1 MMMPDDWREYEQE
14 KQKLIANTQK
24 SDEAYPEG
32 WYEQQLI
39 RLIERLGL

>member
-1 MMMPDDWREYEQE
+1 MIPDDWQEYEQE

-24 SDEAYPEG
+24 TDEVYTDR

-39 RLIERLGL
+39 RLIERLEL